1 MPSTN
6 VSGNNPFRVSQ
17 SCSTSLYEIPKV
29 KEDVKFWYAVCQFL
43 TRTIFRPSFA
53 ASFGI
58 PCLAG
63 YRRCVGVVIKAADM
77 QLLTLSLSLCGW
89 EDESRLCLPS
99 TISSDCHVSG
109 N

>member
-1 MPSTN
+1 MRLTS
-6 VSGNNPFRVSQ
+6 VSCNNPFRVSQ

-29 KEDVKFWYAVCQFL
+29 KEDVQSWYALCQFL
-43 TRTIFRPSFA
+43 TRNYFQTVFA

-58 PCLAG
+58 LCLAG

-77 QLLTLSLSLCGW
+77 QLLTLSLSLSGW